1 MKTADHEV
9 LSKAKTRLVLRHPF
23 YASILLGMP
32 THIVPDLNPPTMATD
47 GQSILIHPSCFEK
60 WTVDEV
66 MGVLAHEVLHTA
78 MLHPWRKGHRE
89 HRKWNCA
96 TDYAINHILE
106 QSGLTLPKEGL
117 RDSNLG
123 PKSAE
128 EIYTLLPDPPKDD
141 KGKGESGDGQG
152 DGQGDDMFDNVMDAP
167 GTEAERQQS
176 EAETKVRIKQA
187 ANLAKA
193 QGKLPGALADLVD
206 KVLEPVID
214 WKAEL
219 RRYMTAILKTD
230 QSWQRGQRRF
240 LSQGLY
246 LPAFH
251 TPGMG
256 RVVVGIDTS
265 GSIVDAAPEFLSEV
279 RAICEECK
287 PSSITVIQCDAKVQ
301 AIDEYEVGDE
311 IKCEIK
317 GGGGTDLRPA
327 IKTAGEYDTLPVIMI
342 WLSDGETPYSPEPPE
357 FPVIWCLTTKVD
369 PPWGDVIRMS

>member
-47 GQSILIHPSCFEK
+47 GQSIFIHPSCFEK
-60 WTVDEV
+60 WTADEV

-152 DGQGDDMFDNVMDAP
+152 DDMFDNVMDAP

-206 KVLEPVID
+206 KVLELVID

-311 IKCEIK
+311 IRCEIK
-317 GGGGTDLRPA
+317 GGGGTDMRMLYPAVGEEPA
-327 IKTAGEYDTLPVIMI
+327 IMI
-342 WLSDGETPYSPEPPE
+342 LLTDGQT
-357 FPVIWCLTTKVD
+357 
-369 PPWGDVIRMS
+369 PWGDAPDFPHITVTTADPCPYGENILLKI